1 MRPLSFNALR
11 VLHLAIAIIII
22 QYLSFW
28 LSIDG
33 AATSVMSAIVVSQS
47 LVGAQYLKARNR
59 ALGTALGIAFSCLV
73 ACCYPEQPLAFIAMS
88 LIWFTF
94 MTLVSS
100 MVRSE
105 NAYLFQLAGYTYA
118 FVAIPLLNNPGTAFH
133 SLVFRATNVL
143 LGMTVLV
150 VTSLLLFLRYSNYD
164 LQRSI
169 DTLAALLQ
177 KIRWHSRSNG
187 AVQQEDMR
195 TLFGQ
200 LSPLIANRTSVRY
213 ELGLSLRQ
221 VNALGHFCWGGLW
234 LVFYGNL
241 LRHAL
246 PGGGRLSE
254 QLHSDIEAVLSHMLA
269 FSKRWRASSR
279 AAHLSGHRP
288 HYPEYQSLTQAL
300 KRGLRTLLITAALFA
315 VWYITGWQAGSTMV
329 TLGTVYA
336 ILLCNYPASLTAA
349 KQITGG
355 TLQGVV
361 ASWLFIQ
368 LVYGLPWPGEY
379 PWLWFAFQ
387 LPFLGYGGARLV
399 SAKGF
404 LIGVTFLTTFY
415 FCFQPDNTAMIGFDA
430 WVGDALGATVG
441 MIIAGIGLTVI
452 FPERGHIT
460 NRQLLADSLARLEQ
474 KIVRNGSPSPQM
486 MRAMQDKL
494 RLSLSLPPYAKDD
507 FLLQVNL
514 MSLFVLV
521 EYVHHHRLDPAILN
535 ALLAVVRCWRRG
547 EWRAEGGEMAEMNDL
562 RALQGVETGEVSA
575 CIVAIIDEIDGMTI

>member
-1 MRPLSFNALR
+1 MRLLSFNALR
-11 VLHLAIAIIII
+11 VLHLTIAIIII

-33 AATSVMSAIVVSQS
+33 TATSVMSAIVVSQS

-59 ALGTALGIAFSCLV
+59 ALGTALGIGFSFLV
-73 ACCYPEQPLAFIAMS
+73 ASCYPEQPLAFISLS

-118 FVAIPLLNNPGTAFH
+118 FVAVPLLNNPATAFH

-150 VTSLLLFLRYSNYD
+150 VTSLLLFLRYSDYD
-164 LQRSI
+164 LQRSMQAL
-169 DTLAALLQ
+169 TQLLQ
-177 KIRWHSRSNG
+177 TLRNRRDKG
-187 AVQQEDMR
+187 AVQQEDLR
-195 TLFGQ
+195 ALFSQ

-221 VNALGHFCWGGLW
+221 VNALGHFSWGVLW
-234 LVFYGNL
+234 LLFYGNL

-246 PGGGRLSE
+246 PGGGGLVARLR
-254 QLHSDIEAVLSHMLA
+254 QDIEAVLTPTLA
-269 FSKRWRASSR
+269 FSQAWQAGP
-279 AAHLSGHRP
+279 APLSGRRP
-288 HYPEYQSLTQAL
+288 HYPEHKSLAQAL

-336 ILLCNYPASLTAA
+336 ILLCNYPASLAA
-349 KQITGG
+349 ARQITVG

-361 ASWLFIQ
+361 AAWIFIQ

-404 LIGVTFLTTFY
+404 LVGVTFLTTFY
-415 FCFQPDNTAMIGFDA
+415 FCFQPDNLQMIGFDSYI
-430 WVGDALGATVG
+430 GDALGATAG
-441 MIIAGIGLTVI
+441 MVIAGVGLTVI

-460 NRQLLADSLARLEQ
+460 NRQMIADSLARLEQ
-474 KIVRNGSPSPQM
+474 KIVRNDSPSPQM
-486 MRAMQDKL
+486 MRAMHDKL
-494 RLSLSLPPYAKDD
+494 RLSLSLPPCTADD

-514 MSLFVLV
+514 MSLFVLA
-521 EYVHHHRLDPAILN
+521 ELVHHHRLDPAILS
-535 ALLAVVRCWRRG
+535 ALLAVVQRWRRG
-547 EWRAEGGEMAEMNDL
+547 EWGAGGLTPQGLTSLMAQQSGE
-562 RALQGVETGEVSA
+562 ACEVSA
-575 CIVAIIDEIDGMTI
+575 CIVAIVNEIARMQA